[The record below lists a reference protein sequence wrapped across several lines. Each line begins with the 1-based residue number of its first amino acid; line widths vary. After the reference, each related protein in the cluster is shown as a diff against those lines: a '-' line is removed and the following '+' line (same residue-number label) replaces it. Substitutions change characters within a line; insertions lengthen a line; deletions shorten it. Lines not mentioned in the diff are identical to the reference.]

1 MDARFIWTEP
11 HSRRII
17 LELELKKEIRN
28 GFSVIVV
35 FVELCHVGKGA
46 YHLHS
51 GHAPLRRVLQARNG
65 KQLGGHREHPS
76 EGTRYRLSLT

>member
-11 HSRRII
+11 HCRRII

-35 FVELCHVGKGA
+35 LVISYHPGKGA
-46 YHLHS
+46 YHLHP
-51 GHAPLRRVLQARNG
+51 GHAPLRRVLQAGNG
-65 KQLGGHREHPS
+65 EQLGSHREHPS
-76 EGTRYRLSLT
+76 EGVVFFSLLT